1 MLAAWLAWLGD
12 TSSSIALRE
21 SIWAYPIVETAHV
34 LGLALF
40 VGLAMLLDLRLTG
53 LALPRTAVQDLVER
67 LGRWTWA
74 GFAVMVASGGL
85 LFYADP
91 VKMAAN
97 PFFQAKLVLLIVAG
111 VNAAIFHVT
120 VYRRV
125 SEWGSAR
132 LAPRRARAAG
142 WISLTVWTAV
152 IATGRL
158 IAFYQPA
165 IFP

>member
-1 MLAAWLAWLGD
+1 MLAGWLLWLGE

-40 VGLAMLLDLRLTG
+40 AGLAMLLDLRLTG
-53 LALPRTAVQDLVER
+53 LALSDTPVSDLVER
-67 LGRWTWA
+67 VGRWTWA
-74 GFAVMVASGGL
+74 GFLLMVVSGGL

-97 PFFQAKLVLLIVAG
+97 PFFQAKLALLVIAG
-111 VNAAIFHVT
+111 ANAAIFHLT

-125 SEWGSAR
+125 SEWGRAR
-132 LAPRRARAAG
+132 VAPRQARAAG

-152 IATGRL
+152 IAAGRL
-158 IAFYQPA
+158 IAFHQPA

>member
-1 MLAAWLAWLGD
+1 MLASWLAWLGD

-40 VGLAMLLDLRLTG
+40 AGLAMLLDLRLTG
-53 LALPRTAVQDLVER
+53 FVLPRLPVQELVER
-67 LGRWTWA
+67 VGRWTWT
-74 GFAVMVASGGL
+74 GFAVMVVSGVL

-91 VKMAAN
+91 VKMAFN
-97 PFFQAKLVLLIVAG
+97 PFFRAKLALLVVAG
-111 VNAAIFHVT
+111 VNAVIFHVT

-125 SEWGSAR
+125 AEWGAAS
-132 LAPRRARAAG
+132 LTPRPARAAG
-142 WISLTVWTAV
+142 WISLAVWIAV

-165 IFP
+165 IVP